1 MPFRASKTL
10 NDELLRYGDFRG
22 GLNLSVA
29 EEALQPNELAQA
41 DNVELDPLTGGLK
54 IRGGLRKLK
63 RLRGSGNDFILSG
76 SGHNLYRRDYS
87 SRKLFSER
95 IRDDNDFDELSK
107 SQQFNG
113 TGTIAPEIS
122 VTSWTAGQENN
133 WTLVSDLIGVGTD
146 IYMHTPGQVS
156 PILHAKGGISVF
168 TWGGRVGAAYMD
180 GVIYFSAI
188 GDAFKWT
195 NEPNNLSSAQFLNVG
210 YKDGQVINAIVP
222 LGQDLIVFKG
232 FPLNTKGE
240 CSIWRVSGYIPN
252 TTVTRIATGI
262 SAAGQ
267 SCVCDVGNDV
277 FFLSAR
283 GVASLSGV
291 MEYGSVKLSW
301 FDAKVS
307 EVMRGNALW
316 HMRTRGQLW
325 CRDETRNIVW
335 VFHYKEKM
343 WTRFVFPMPI
353 AYACEALVKDSYELD
368 TCIVLSGGDV
378 CILDDAVGT
387 DYGATEPI
395 QARVRCGAAARTR
408 QILVKGVGVS
418 YFRPGGSQ
426 MRVRVSAENAGA
438 FSTDLPQLDRA
449 WYASED
455 TRPAY
460 GNNSSVAGSHASGS
474 ARYRCL
480 VRGWSVTPEVLM
492 KGPGCTLRGL
502 SMEVAEV

>member
-54 IRGGLRKLK
+54 IRGGLRRLK
-63 RLRGSGNDFILSG
+63 RLRGSGGDFILG
-76 SGHNLYRRDYS
+76 SLGRYLYRRDYGDK
-87 SRKLFSER
+87 KLFAER
-95 IRDDNDFDELSK
+95 IMDDSVFIELSK
-107 SQQFNG
+107 DQPFYG
-113 TGTIAPEIS
+113 TGSFAPGIS
-122 VTSWTAGQENN
+122 VAAWTNSNENDGAMC
-133 WTLVSDLIGVGTD
+133 SDLIGVGTD
-146 IYMHTPGQVS
+146 IYMHTPGQSS

-168 TWGGRVGAAYMD
+168 TWGGRVGAAHMD

-210 YKDGQVINAIVP
+210 YKDGQIINAIVP

-232 FPLNTKGE
+232 YPLNPKAE
-240 CSIWRVSGYIPN
+240 CSIWRVNGYIPN

-291 MEYGSVKLSW
+291 MEYGNVKLSW

-325 CRDETRNIVW
+325 CRDEMRNVVW

-343 WTRFVFPMPI
+343 WTRFVFPIPI
-353 AYACEALVKDSYELD
+353 AYACEALVKNSYDLD
-368 TCIVLSGGDV
+368 ICIVLPNGDV

-395 QARVRCGAAARTR
+395 QARVRCGSAARPR

-418 YFRPGGSQ
+418 YSRPGGSQ

-438 FSTDLPQLDRA
+438 FSADLPQLDRV

-460 GNNSSVAGSHASGS
+460 ANNSSVVGAHASGS

-502 SMEVAEV
+502 SMEVVEV